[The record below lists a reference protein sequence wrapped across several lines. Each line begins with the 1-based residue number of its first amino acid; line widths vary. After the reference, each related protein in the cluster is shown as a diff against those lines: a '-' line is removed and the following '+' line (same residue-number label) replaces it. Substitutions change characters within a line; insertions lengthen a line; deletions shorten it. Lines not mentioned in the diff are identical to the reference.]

1 MRTKIITINNFIQLK
16 LLDGKE
22 KILLKT
28 AAQLLDQLDI
38 LRDSHS
44 SPGFP
49 LRRLAQ
55 KNLIAG
61 AYKEGGKWYIKRVAD
76 YKEILGSAEAA
87 RHLRLKNPNSIYGF
101 IRRHDVPY
109 QQLTNGQIVFLKDD
123 FFNWLLHQKEKE
135 KQGEAE
141 VPVED

>member
-16 LLDGKE
+16 LLDGQD
-22 KILLKT
+22 KILLKE
-28 AAQLLDQLDI
+28 AARVLDELGI
-38 LRDSHS
+38 LRDSSS

-61 AYKEGGKWYIKRVAD
+61 AYKEKGKWYIKRVAD
-76 YKEILGSAEAA
+76 YKEILSSAEVA
-87 RHLRLKNPNSIYGF
+87 RHLKLKNPNSIYGY

-109 QQLTNGQIVFLKDD
+109 QQLTNGQIIFLKDD

-141 VPVED
+141 VPMES